1 MQRPLALALAIAL
14 LAGCA
19 TSASSNDQARTP
31 RSDSAANA
39 AAAAARETR
48 PSYPPTRKVAAKE
61 VLHGVTVADPYRWL
75 ENAKLPEV
83 QSWMDAQDGLARAR
97 LKSMPGR
104 DAIADRLRQL
114 LYYDALGTPIH
125 RGNRYFYTRRLA
137 SKEKA
142 IVYLREGSDGAER
155 VLLDPNGWTK
165 DGSEGLGGF
174 WPSWDGKRVAFKI
187 RHNNSDETTTY
198 ILDADTL
205 ERSKVD
211 VIDGTK
217 YAGASWTP
225 SGDGFYYTWIPPE
238 GSVPV
243 ADRPGEQ
250 VVKFHRLGEDPAK
263 DRVVVEKIGDP
274 TTFQNVELSIDGHW
288 LVHTVSHGWRS
299 ADVSFRDGRKDS
311 GPWTTLVSGKD
322 ALYEVEVFRDRFY
335 VTTNEGAPNQRVF
348 AVDPARPDRGSWQE
362 IVPERKKA
370 TLESSGVVGGKLAL
384 VYLEDV
390 LSRVEIR
397 DLDGK
402 LAREVALPD
411 LGTASALVG
420 RPDEDEAYFSFQSFT
435 VPSTIYRTSVAK
447 GGLQIFFRLEI
458 PVDPSRYATEQ
469 LFTTSKDGTRIPLF
483 LVHAKGQK
491 PDKDTPALLTGY
503 GGFLISERPMFQP
516 GIFPWL
522 ERGGVFALA
531 VLRGGGEYGEEWHRA
546 GMLTKKQNVFDDF
559 IAAAEKLVADGWT
572 SPPRLA
578 IRGGSNG
585 GLLVSAAEVQRPDLF
600 GAVLCGVPLIDMVRY
615 HLFGS
620 GKTWISEYGSAED
633 AEQFKAILAYSP
645 MQHVKQG
652 VRYPA
657 TLLLSADADDRVD
670 PMHARKFAAELQ
682 EASAG
687 GPVLLRIER
696 HSGHGGS
703 DQIKAT
709 IERTADEYAFALSA
723 MGASESP
730 RTAQAR

>member
-1 MQRPLALALAIAL
+1 M
-14 LAGCA
+14 
-19 TSASSNDQARTP
+19 T
-31 RSDSAANA
+31 
-39 AAAAARETR
+39 
-48 PSYPPTRKVAAKE
+48 
-61 VLHGVTVADPYRWL
+61 VTDPYRWL
-75 ENAKLPEV
+75 EDAKSPEV
-83 QSWMDAQDGLARAR
+83 TSWMGAQDALARAR
-97 LKSMPGR
+97 LNAMPGR

-114 LYYDALGTPIH
+114 LYYDALEAPIH
-125 RGNRYFYTRRLA
+125 RGTRYFYTRRLA

-142 IVYLREGSDGAER
+142 IVYLREGRDGTER
-155 VLLDPNGWTK
+155 VLLDPNTWTK
-165 DGSEGLGGF
+165 DGSEGLGGW

-198 ILDADTL
+198 VLDADTL

-225 SGDGFYYTWIPPE
+225 AGDGFYYTWIPPP

-250 VVKFHRLGEDPAK
+250 VIKFHRLGEDPVK

-288 LVHTVSHGWRS
+288 LVRTVSHGWRS
-299 ADVSFRDGRKDS
+299 TEVSFRDGRKDS
-311 GPWTTLVSGKD
+311 GPWTTLVSGQD
-322 ALYEVEVFRDRFY
+322 SIYDLDVFRDRFY
-335 VTTNEGAPNQRVF
+335 VNTNEGAPNRRVF
-348 AVDPARPDRGSWQE
+348 AVDPAHPDRGSWRE
-362 IVPERKKA
+362 IIPERKDA
-370 TLESSGVVGGKLAL
+370 TLESASLVGGKLAV
-384 VYLEDV
+384 VYLKDV

-402 LAREVALPD
+402 LARELPLPE
-411 LGTASALVG
+411 LGSASGLVG
-420 RPDEDEAYFSFQSFT
+420 RPDEDEAYFSFESFT
-435 VPSTIYRTSVAK
+435 VPDTIYRTSVAQ
-447 GGLQIFFRLEI
+447 GGMEVFFRLQV
-458 PVDPSRYATEQ
+458 PVDSSRYATEQ
-469 LFTTSKDGTRIPLF
+469 LFATSKDGTKVPVF
-483 LVHAKGQK
+483 LVRAKGQK
-491 PDKDTPALLTGY
+491 PDKNTPALLTGY
-503 GGFLISERPMFQP
+503 GGFLISERPRFRP
-516 GIFPWL
+516 AIFPWL

-546 GMLTKKQNVFDDF
+546 GMLTRKQNVFDDF
-559 IAAAEKLVADGWT
+559 IAASEKLVADGWT
-572 SPPRLA
+572 SSPKLA
-578 IRGGSNG
+578 ILGGSNG
-585 GLLVSAAEVQRPDLF
+585 GLLVSAAEVQRPDLY
-600 GAVLCGVPLIDMVRY
+600 GAILCGVPLIDMVRY

-620 GKTWISEYGSAED
+620 GKTWISEYGSADD

-682 EASAG
+682 EASTG

-709 IERTADEYAFALSA
+709 IDRTADEYAFALSA
-723 MGASESP
+723 MGASEP
-730 RTAQAR
+730 ARTAKAR

>member
-1 MQRPLALALAIAL
+1 M
-14 LAGCA
+14 
-19 TSASSNDQARTP
+19 
-31 RSDSAANA
+31 
-39 AAAAARETR
+39 
-48 PSYPPTRKVAAKE
+48 
-61 VLHGVTVADPYRWL
+61 
-75 ENAKLPEV
+75 
-83 QSWMDAQDGLARAR
+83 
-97 LKSMPGR
+97 
-104 DAIADRLRQL
+104 ADRLRQL

-125 RGNRYFYTRRLA
+125 RGHRYFYTRRLA

-142 IVYLREGSDGAER
+142 IVYARDGRDGAER
-155 VLLDPNGWTK
+155 VLLDPNSWTK

-174 WPSWDGKRVAFKI
+174 WPSWDGKRVAFKV

-211 VIDGTK
+211 IIDGTK

-250 VVKFHRLGEDPAK
+250 VIKFHRLGDVPAK
-263 DRVVVEKIGDP
+263 DRVVVEKTGDP
-274 TTFQNVELSIDGHW
+274 TTFQDVELSIDGHW
-288 LVHTVSHGWRS
+288 LVRTVRHGWRS
-299 ADVSFRDGRKDS
+299 TDVSFRDGRKDA

-322 ALYEVEVFRDRFY
+322 AIYDLDVFRDRFY
-335 VTTNEGAPNQRVF
+335 VTTNEGAPNRRVF
-348 AVDPARPDRGSWQE
+348 AVDPGRPDRASWQE
-362 IVPERKKA
+362 IVPERKNA
-370 TLESSGVVGGKLAL
+370 TLESANLVGGKLAL

-390 LSRVEIR
+390 LSQVEIR
-397 DLDGK
+397 ELDGK
-402 LAREVALPD
+402 LVRELPLPE
-411 LGTASALVG
+411 LGSATGLAG
-420 RPDEDEAYFSFQSFT
+420 RPDEDEAYFSFESFT
-435 VPSTIYRTSVAK
+435 VPDTIYRTSIAQ
-447 GGLQIFFRLEI
+447 GGTQVFFRLEV
-458 PVDPSRYATEQ
+458 PVDPSRYVTEQ
-469 LFTTSKDGTRIPLF
+469 VFTTSKDGTKVPVF
-483 LVHAKGQK
+483 VVHAKGQK
-491 PDKDTPALLTGY
+491 PDKNAPALLTGY
-503 GGFLISERPMFQP
+503 GGFLISERPAFRP
-516 GIFPWL
+516 AIFPWL

-559 IAAAEKLVADGWT
+559 IAAAEKLVKDGWT
-572 SPPRLA
+572 SPGKLA

-585 GLLVSAAEVQRPDLF
+585 GLLVGAAEVQRPDLF

-620 GKTWISEYGSAED
+620 GKTWISEYGSADD

-645 MQHVKQG
+645 MQHVKEG
-652 VRYPA
+652 VRYPP

-709 IERTADEYAFALSA
+709 IEKTADEYAFALSA
-723 MGASESP
+723 IGASQTA
-730 RTAQAR
+730 RTAQAQ

>member
-1 MQRPLALALAIAL
+1 MQRLLAVVLAI

-19 TSASSNDQARTP
+19 TSASSNAGSR
-31 RSDSAANA
+31 RSRPDSAANA
-39 AAAAARETR
+39 APAAARTAR
-48 PSYPPTRKVAAKE
+48 LSYPPTRKEEAKD

-75 ENAKLPEV
+75 ENAKSPEV
-83 QSWMDAQDGLARAR
+83 QSWMDAQDGLARAQ
-97 LKSMPGR
+97 LKTMPGR

-142 IVYLREGSDGAER
+142 IVYVREGRDGAER
-155 VLLDPNGWTK
+155 VLLDPNAWTK

-174 WPSWDGKRVAFKI
+174 WPSWDGRRVAFKV
-187 RHNNSDETTTY
+187 RHNNSDETTSY
-198 ILDADTL
+198 VLDADTL
-205 ERSKVD
+205 ERSKID

-250 VVKFHRLGEDPAK
+250 VIKFHRLGEDPAK

-274 TTFQNVELSIDGHW
+274 TTFQDVELSIDGRW
-288 LVHTVSHGWRS
+288 LVRSVRHGWRS
-299 ADVSFRDGRKDS
+299 TDVSFRDGRKES
-311 GPWTTLVSGKD
+311 GPWTTLVDGKD
-322 ALYEVEVFRDRFY
+322 AIYDLDVFRDRFY
-335 VTTNEGAPNQRVF
+335 VATNEGAPNRRVF
-348 AVDPARPDRGSWQE
+348 AVDPAHPDRASWQE
-362 IVPERKKA
+362 IVPERKSA
-370 TLESSGVVGGKLAL
+370 TLESANLVGGKLAL
-384 VYLEDV
+384 VYLQDV
-390 LSRVEIR
+390 LSHVEIR

-402 LAREVALPD
+402 LSRELPLPE
-411 LGTASALVG
+411 LGSASGLVG
-420 RPDEDEAYFSFQSFT
+420 RPDEDEAYFSFESFT
-435 VPSTIYRTSVAK
+435 VPDTIYRTSVAQ
-447 GGLQIFFRLEI
+447 GGMQVFFRLEV

-469 LFTTSKDGTRIPLF
+469 VFATSQDGTKVPVF
-483 LVHAKGQK
+483 VVHAKGQK
-491 PDKDTPALLTGY
+491 PDKDAPALLTGY
-503 GGFLISERPMFQP
+503 GGFLISERPAFKP
-516 GIFPWL
+516 SIFPWL

-572 SPPRLA
+572 SPAKLA

-620 GKTWISEYGSAED
+620 GKTWISEYGSAAD

-652 VRYPA
+652 AHYPP

-709 IERTADEYAFALSA
+709 IEKTADEYAFALTA
-723 MGASESP
+723 MGASQAA
-730 RTAQAR
+730 RTARVP

>member
-1 MQRPLALALAIAL
+1 
-14 LAGCA
+14 
-19 TSASSNDQARTP
+19 
-31 RSDSAANA
+31 
-39 AAAAARETR
+39 
-48 PSYPPTRKVAAKE
+48 
-61 VLHGVTVADPYRWL
+61 VTVTDPYRWL
-75 ENAKLPEV
+75 EDAKSPEV
-83 QSWMDAQDGLARAR
+83 TSWMGAQDALARAR
-97 LKSMPGR
+97 LNAMPGR

-114 LYYDALGTPIH
+114 LYYDALEAPIH
-125 RGNRYFYTRRLA
+125 RGTRYFYTRRLA

-142 IVYLREGSDGAER
+142 IVYLREGRDGTER
-155 VLLDPNGWTK
+155 VLLDPNTWTK
-165 DGSEGLGGF
+165 DGSEGLGGW

-198 ILDADTL
+198 VLDADTL

-225 SGDGFYYTWIPPE
+225 AGDGFYYTWIPPP

-250 VVKFHRLGEDPAK
+250 VIKFHRLGEDPVK

-288 LVHTVSHGWRS
+288 LVRTVSHGWRS
-299 ADVSFRDGRKDS
+299 TDVSFRDARSAGS
-311 GPWTTLVSGKD
+311 PWTTLVSGQD
-322 ALYEVEVFRDRFY
+322 SIYDLDVFRDRFY
-335 VTTNEGAPNQRVF
+335 VNTNEGAPNRRVF
-348 AVDPARPDRGSWQE
+348 AVDPAHPDRGSWRE
-362 IVPERKKA
+362 IIPERKDA
-370 TLESSGVVGGKLAL
+370 TLESASLVGGKLAV
-384 VYLEDV
+384 VYLKDV

-402 LAREVALPD
+402 LARELPLPE
-411 LGTASALVG
+411 LGSASGLVG
-420 RPDEDEAYFSFQSFT
+420 RPDEDEAYFSFESFT
-435 VPSTIYRTSVAK
+435 VPDTIYRTSVAQ
-447 GGLQIFFRLEI
+447 GGMEVFFRLQV
-458 PVDPSRYATEQ
+458 PVDSSRYATEQ
-469 LFTTSKDGTRIPLF
+469 LFATSKDGTKVPVF
-483 LVHAKGQK
+483 LVRAKGQK
-491 PDKDTPALLTGY
+491 PDKNTPALLTGY
-503 GGFLISERPMFQP
+503 GGFLISERPRFRP
-516 GIFPWL
+516 AIFPWL

-546 GMLTKKQNVFDDF
+546 GMLTRKQNVFDDF
-559 IAAAEKLVADGWT
+559 IAASEKLVADGWT
-572 SPPRLA
+572 SSPKLA
-578 IRGGSNG
+578 ILGGSNG
-585 GLLVSAAEVQRPDLF
+585 GLLVSAAEVQRPDLY
-600 GAVLCGVPLIDMVRY
+600 GAILCGVPLIDMVRY

-620 GKTWISEYGSAED
+620 GKTWISEYGSADD

-682 EASAG
+682 EASTG

-709 IERTADEYAFALSA
+709 IDRTADEYAFALSA
-723 MGASESP
+723 MGASEP
-730 RTAQAR
+730 ARTAKAR

>member
-1 MQRPLALALAIAL
+1 
-14 LAGCA
+14 
-19 TSASSNDQARTP
+19 
-31 RSDSAANA
+31 
-39 AAAAARETR
+39 
-48 PSYPPTRKVAAKE
+48 
-61 VLHGVTVADPYRWL
+61 
-75 ENAKLPEV
+75 
-83 QSWMDAQDGLARAR
+83 MDAQDGLARAQ
-97 LKSMPGR
+97 LKTMPGR

-142 IVYLREGSDGAER
+142 IVYVREGRDGAER
-155 VLLDPNGWTK
+155 VLLDPNAWTK

-174 WPSWDGKRVAFKI
+174 WPSWDGKRVAFKV
-187 RHNNSDETTTY
+187 RHNNSDETTSY
-198 ILDADTL
+198 VLDADTL
-205 ERSKVD
+205 ERSRID

-250 VVKFHRLGEDPAK
+250 VIKFHRLGEDPAK

-274 TTFQNVELSIDGHW
+274 TTFQDVELSIDGRW
-288 LVHTVSHGWRS
+288 LVRSVRHGWRS
-299 ADVSFRDGRKDS
+299 TDVSFRDGRRES
-311 GPWTTLVSGKD
+311 GPWTTLVAGKD
-322 ALYEVEVFRDRFY
+322 AIYDLDVFRDRFY
-335 VTTNEGAPNQRVF
+335 VATNEGAPNRRVF
-348 AVDPARPDRGSWQE
+348 AVDPAHPDRASWQE
-362 IVPERKKA
+362 IVPERKNA
-370 TLESSGVVGGKLAL
+370 TLESANLVGGKLAL
-384 VYLEDV
+384 VYLQDV
-390 LSRVEIR
+390 LSHVEIR

-402 LAREVALPD
+402 LSRELPLPE
-411 LGTASALVG
+411 LGSASGLVG
-420 RPDEDEAYFSFQSFT
+420 RPDEDEAYFSFESFT
-435 VPSTIYRTSVAK
+435 VPDTIYRTSVAQ
-447 GGLQIFFRLEI
+447 GGMQVFFRLEV

-469 LFTTSKDGTRIPLF
+469 VFATSQDGTKVPVF
-483 LVHAKGQK
+483 VVHAKGQK
-491 PDKDTPALLTGY
+491 PDKDAPALLTGY
-503 GGFLISERPMFQP
+503 GGFLISERPAFKP
-516 GIFPWL
+516 SIFPWL

-572 SPPRLA
+572 SPAKLA

-620 GKTWISEYGSAED
+620 GKTWISEYGSAAD

-652 VRYPA
+652 VRYPP

-682 EASAG
+682 EASVG

-709 IERTADEYAFALSA
+709 IEKTADEYAFALTA
-723 MGASESP
+723 TGASEAA
-730 RTAQAR
+730 RTARAP

>member
-1 MQRPLALALAIAL
+1 MQRPLAVAIAL

-19 TSASSNDQARTP
+19 TSRPSTDQAP
-31 RSDSAANA
+31 ASRSDSAGNA
-39 AAAAARETR
+39 APAAAREGR
-48 PSYPPTRKVAAKE
+48 PSYPPTRKVDAKD
-61 VLHGVTVADPYRWL
+61 VLHGVTVTDPYRWL
-75 ENAKLPEV
+75 EDAKSPEV
-83 QSWMDAQDGLARAR
+83 TSWMGAQDALARAR
-97 LKSMPGR
+97 LNAMPGR

-114 LYYDALGTPIH
+114 LYYDALEAPIH
-125 RGNRYFYTRRLA
+125 RGTRYFYTRRLA

-142 IVYLREGSDGAER
+142 IVYLREGRDGTER
-155 VLLDPNGWTK
+155 VLLDPNTWTK
-165 DGSEGLGGF
+165 DGSEGLGGW

-198 ILDADTL
+198 VLDADTL

-225 SGDGFYYTWIPPE
+225 AGDGFYYTWIPPP

-250 VVKFHRLGEDPAK
+250 VIKFHRLGEDPVK

-288 LVHTVSHGWRS
+288 LVRTVSHGWRS
-299 ADVSFRDGRKDS
+299 TDVSFRDARSAGS
-311 GPWTTLVSGKD
+311 PWTTLVSGQD
-322 ALYEVEVFRDRFY
+322 SIYDLDVFRDRFY
-335 VTTNEGAPNQRVF
+335 VNTNEGAPNRRVF
-348 AVDPARPDRGSWQE
+348 AVDPAHPDRGSWRE
-362 IVPERKKA
+362 IIPERKDA
-370 TLESSGVVGGKLAL
+370 TLESASLVGGKLAV
-384 VYLEDV
+384 VYLKDV

-402 LAREVALPD
+402 LARELPLPE
-411 LGTASALVG
+411 LGSASGLVG
-420 RPDEDEAYFSFQSFT
+420 RPDEDEAYFSFESFT
-435 VPSTIYRTSVAK
+435 VPDTIYRTSVAQ
-447 GGLQIFFRLEI
+447 GGMEVFFRLQV
-458 PVDPSRYATEQ
+458 PVDSSRYATEQ
-469 LFTTSKDGTRIPLF
+469 LFATSKDGTKVPVF
-483 LVHAKGQK
+483 LVRAKGQK
-491 PDKDTPALLTGY
+491 PDKNTPALLTGY
-503 GGFLISERPMFQP
+503 GGFLISERPRFRP
-516 GIFPWL
+516 AIFPWL

-546 GMLTKKQNVFDDF
+546 GMLTRKQNVFDDF
-559 IAAAEKLVADGWT
+559 IAASEKLVADGWT
-572 SPPRLA
+572 SSPKLA
-578 IRGGSNG
+578 ILGGSNG
-585 GLLVSAAEVQRPDLF
+585 GLLVSAAEVQRPDLY
-600 GAVLCGVPLIDMVRY
+600 GAILCGVPLIDMVRY

-620 GKTWISEYGSAED
+620 GKTWISEYGSADD

-682 EASAG
+682 EASTG

-709 IERTADEYAFALSA
+709 IDRTADEYAFALSA
-723 MGASESP
+723 MGASEP
-730 RTAQAR
+730 ARTAKAR

>member
-1 MQRPLALALAIAL
+1 MQRLLAVVLAL

-19 TSASSNDQARTP
+19 TSSSSNDQSRASRP
-31 RSDSAANA
+31 ESAAKAVPA
-39 AAAAARETR
+39 AVR
-48 PSYPPTRKVAAKE
+48 PSRLAYPPTRKAEVKD

-75 ENAKLPEV
+75 ENAKSPEV
-83 QSWMDAQDGLARAR
+83 QSWMDAQDALARGELR
-97 LKSMPGR
+97 SMPGR
-104 DAIADRLRQL
+104 DAMADRLRQL

-142 IVYLREGSDGAER
+142 IVYARDGRDGAER
-155 VLLDPNGWTK
+155 VLLDPNSWTK

-174 WPSWDGKRVAFKI
+174 WPSWDGKRVAFKV

-198 ILDADTL
+198 VLDADTL

-250 VVKFHRLGEDPAK
+250 VIKFHRLGDVPTK
-263 DRVVVEKIGDP
+263 DGVVVEKTGDP
-274 TTFQNVELSIDGHW
+274 TTFQDVELSIDGHW
-288 LVHTVSHGWRS
+288 LVRTVRHGWRS
-299 ADVSFRDGRKDS
+299 TDVSFRDGRKDA

-322 ALYEVEVFRDRFY
+322 AIYDLDVFRDRFY
-335 VTTNEGAPNQRVF
+335 VATNEGAPNRRVF
-348 AVDPARPDRGSWQE
+348 AVDPGHPARSAWRE
-362 IVPERKKA
+362 IVPERKNA
-370 TLESSGVVGGKLAL
+370 TLESANLVGGKLAL
-384 VYLEDV
+384 VYLKDV
-390 LSRVEIR
+390 LSQVEIR

-402 LAREVALPD
+402 LVRELPLPE
-411 LGTASALVG
+411 LGSATGLVG
-420 RPDEDEAYFSFQSFT
+420 RPDEDEAYFSFESFT
-435 VPSTIYRTSVAK
+435 VPDTIYRTSIAQ
-447 GGLQIFFRLEI
+447 GGTQVFFRLEV
-458 PVDPSRYATEQ
+458 PVDPSRYVTEQ
-469 LFTTSKDGTRIPLF
+469 VFTTSKDGTKVPVF
-483 LVHAKGQK
+483 VVHAKGQK
-491 PDKDTPALLTGY
+491 PDRDAPALLTGY
-503 GGFLISERPMFQP
+503 GGFLISERPAFRP
-516 GIFPWL
+516 AIFPWL

-559 IAAAEKLVADGWT
+559 IAAAEKLVTDGWT
-572 SPPRLA
+572 SPGKLA

-585 GLLVSAAEVQRPDLF
+585 GLLVGAAEVQRPDLF

-620 GKTWISEYGSAED
+620 GKTWISEYGSADD

-645 MQHVKQG
+645 MQHVKHG
-652 VRYPA
+652 VPYPA

-670 PMHARKFAAELQ
+670 PMHARKFAARLQ
-682 EASAG
+682 ETSAG

-709 IERTADEYAFALSA
+709 IEKTADEYAFALSA
-723 MGASESP
+723 IGASQP
-730 RTAQAR
+730 ARTAQAP

>member
-1 MQRPLALALAIAL
+1 
-14 LAGCA
+14 
-19 TSASSNDQARTP
+19 
-31 RSDSAANA
+31 
-39 AAAAARETR
+39 
-48 PSYPPTRKVAAKE
+48 
-61 VLHGVTVADPYRWL
+61 VLHGVTVTDPYRWL
-75 ENAKLPEV
+75 EDAKSPEV
-83 QSWMDAQDGLARAR
+83 TSWMGAQDALARAR
-97 LKSMPGR
+97 LNAMPGR

-114 LYYDALGTPIH
+114 LYYDALEAPIH
-125 RGNRYFYTRRLA
+125 RGTRYFYTRRLA

-142 IVYLREGSDGAER
+142 IVYLREGRDGTER
-155 VLLDPNGWTK
+155 VLLDPNTWTK
-165 DGSEGLGGF
+165 DGSEGLGGW

-198 ILDADTL
+198 VLDADTL

-225 SGDGFYYTWIPPE
+225 AGDGFYYTWIPPP

-250 VVKFHRLGEDPAK
+250 VIKFHRLGEDPVK

-288 LVHTVSHGWRS
+288 LVRTVSHGWRS
-299 ADVSFRDGRKDS
+299 TDVSFRDARSAGS
-311 GPWTTLVSGKD
+311 PWTTLVSGQD
-322 ALYEVEVFRDRFY
+322 SIYDLDVFRDRFY
-335 VTTNEGAPNQRVF
+335 VNTNEGAPNRRVF
-348 AVDPARPDRGSWQE
+348 AVDPAHPDRGSWRE
-362 IVPERKKA
+362 IIPERKDA
-370 TLESSGVVGGKLAL
+370 TLESASLVGGKLAV
-384 VYLEDV
+384 VYLKDV

-402 LAREVALPD
+402 LARELPLPE
-411 LGTASALVG
+411 LGSASGLVG
-420 RPDEDEAYFSFQSFT
+420 RPDEDEAYFSFESFT
-435 VPSTIYRTSVAK
+435 VPDTIYRTSVAQ
-447 GGLQIFFRLEI
+447 GGMEVFFRLQV
-458 PVDPSRYATEQ
+458 PVDSSRYATEQ
-469 LFTTSKDGTRIPLF
+469 LFATSKDGTKVPVF
-483 LVHAKGQK
+483 LVRAKGQK
-491 PDKDTPALLTGY
+491 PDKNTPALLTGY
-503 GGFLISERPMFQP
+503 GGFLISERPRFRP
-516 GIFPWL
+516 AIFPWL

-546 GMLTKKQNVFDDF
+546 GMLTRKQNVFDDF
-559 IAAAEKLVADGWT
+559 IAASEKLVADGWT
-572 SPPRLA
+572 SSPKLA
-578 IRGGSNG
+578 ILGGSNG
-585 GLLVSAAEVQRPDLF
+585 GLLVSAAEVQRPDLY
-600 GAVLCGVPLIDMVRY
+600 GAILCGVPLIDMVRY

-620 GKTWISEYGSAED
+620 GKTWISEYGSADD

-682 EASAG
+682 EASTG

-709 IERTADEYAFALSA
+709 IDRTADEYAFALSA
-723 MGASESP
+723 MGASEP
-730 RTAQAR
+730 ARTAKAR